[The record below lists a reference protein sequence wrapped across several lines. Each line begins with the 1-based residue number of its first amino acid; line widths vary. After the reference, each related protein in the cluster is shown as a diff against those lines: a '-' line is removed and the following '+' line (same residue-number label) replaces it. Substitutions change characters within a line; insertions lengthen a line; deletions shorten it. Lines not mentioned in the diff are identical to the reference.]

1 MATDDDRDDEDGEER
16 KLTVGEYVAAF
27 ETWVSV
33 ARLAPQFVTLVD
45 GGLAELR
52 ATFSSDEAREPAAY
66 CTVMQAHFDAAD
78 LEWDRRLK
86 LRMAI
91 AKSCL
96 LKRLIYLGE
105 PLRTRPCPLH
115 KGHWAGCF
123 GERCPHGC
131 DRGCGCTTGWLP
143 NDPAE

>member
-52 ATFSSDEAREPAAY
+52 ATLAESREREVATRRTALELERAIIDGASAQVAALPHLR
-66 CTVMQAHFDAAD
+66 TDATD
-78 LEWDRRLK
+78 RIPGLVRRL
-86 LRMAI
+86 I
-91 AKSCL
+91 
-96 LKRLIYLGE
+96 GD
-105 PLRTRPCPLH
+105 
-115 KGHWAGCF
+115 AG
-123 GERCPHGC
+123 GSDGRVG
-131 DRGCGCTTGWLP
+131 
-143 NDPAE
+143 